1 MNGPRFDLRSLSF
14 KQLGPGVILVAIGLL
29 ILLSGTGVLR
39 ILGSIFGVLVFAAL
53 AAYAYV
59 EGQRTGS
66 KFWQFAAIPLLALA
80 VAAVFPGAL
89 STLFT
94 VAIAAGFFVVWF
106 NDRSKWWALIPAV
119 LFGFQ
124 GLVRL
129 FKLSASAPVFYILI
143 GAVLMLAAKSSDA
156 MPRWAFPVGIVA
168 AVFGLASLI
177 FGGAYAAPILFIGFG
192 VYMLLANTKRV

>member
-1 MNGPRFDLRSLSF
+1 MNNPRFNLTF
-14 KQLGPGVILVAIGLL
+14 KQLAPGLILVAIGLL
-29 ILLSGTGVLR
+29 ILLSGTAVLR
-39 ILGSIFGVLVFAAL
+39 VFGSIFGVLVFAAL

-124 GLVRL
+124 GLVRV
-129 FKLSASAPVFYILI
+129 FRLSASAPLFFVLA

-156 MPRWAFPVGIVA
+156 MPRWAFPVGLVLTI
-168 AVFGLASLI
+168 FGVASLV
-177 FGGAYAAPILFIGFG
+177 FGGAYAAPALFIGFG
-192 VYMLLANTKRV
+192 VYLVLVNVRGGK